1 MPSWKKVLVSG
12 SSIEVNQITASGV
25 PTDNTSVQ
33 NLLAIDSSTGGIL
46 QITQSGV
53 GADTFKATG
62 IRTGDGFISGKLGV
76 GTDVIDSDALLHV
89 SGGHLKVQNAGNT
102 NIYIDAKTD
111 HTGSLQFQEDGAL
124 KARIISNPTNDS
136 LQLIPNSGQKVV
148 TVVGKLVGIMDTAP
162 TEVLSVD
169 GNISASGN
177 LFINRGIHF
186 GNSQDN
192 STGGATNQ
200 GDYFDSVITA
210 SADTLTIEDKSSVV
224 IKINKD
230 GSGSPGGG
238 VSGNSQTFQ
247 VQSNNTNNVRFVVS
261 SSGKV
266 GIGTTSLD
274 AGNTIL
280 TVNGGANFGGGVTS
294 SNLPTNTSST
304 SVIVDGGSGQLE
316 SRDINVLLD
325 SASGNLSSSIT
336 GTTNEVEVTY
346 PAGGVQ
352 VGLPDD
358 VTITGDLI
366 VGDFLYVSGA
376 ITASSVISA
385 SAGITASSIQV
396 VNDIALG
403 GNIFSFNGFSF
414 IEGVSAVF
422 TGSNVFGS
430 GSLPSENDDAG
441 GGVAHQFTGSVGIT
455 GSALTIADGNLSL
468 DNGDITVDNGAI
480 TADNGTGSFGYLTA
494 NEISSSGALFA
505 DLATDS
511 TDTFNTVVYDSTT
524 GQFFHTGS
532 YGGGGVNIY
541 SDLDGI
547 PVDIVSASSFSS
559 PSQGTLSASING
571 QTTVVDLGLQFDD
584 DVTFLDVSAT
594 TISASS
600 HINGGGNLT
609 VAGNISG
616 SGNLF
621 AALTADDDTDYKT
634 VVYDEATGQFHTT
647 GSYGGG
653 GGGVYNE
660 LSGIPTDIVSESL
673 FSSDN
678 QGSITA
684 SINGVSQSF
693 DVGLT
698 PADSPTFND
707 ITASGNVSVAG
718 NTIITG
724 DLTVNGSTTTI
735 ATTNMVVEDTFIL
748 LASGSAGDALNDGG
762 IIVEQTAAGLGV
774 ALYWD
779 TSEQNWSICT
789 GSADHTQANGS
800 VTADVNVLTVQLVDN
815 SGNTPTSTPVMGV
828 AASSELSRKGH
839 FYVDTSDAFGLYVYT

>member
-25 PTDNTSVQ
+25 PTDNASVQ

-46 QITQSGV
+46 QISQSGV

-102 NIYIDAKTD
+102 NIYIDAQTD
-111 HTGSLQFQEDGAL
+111 HTGSIQFQEGGAL
-124 KARIISNPTNDS
+124 TARIISNPTNNS
-136 LQLIPNSGQKVV
+136 LQLIPNSANTVV
-148 TVVGKLVGIMDTAP
+148 TVVGKAVGIMDTAP
-162 TEVLSVD
+162 TEVLSVN
-169 GNISASGN
+169 GNISASGD
-177 LFINRGIHF
+177 LFINRGVHF

-192 STGGATNQ
+192 ASGGATNQ
-200 GDYFDSVITA
+200 GDYFDAVITA
-210 SADTLTIEDKSSVV
+210 SADALTIEDNSSVH
-224 IKINKD
+224 IKIDKN
-230 GSGSPGGG
+230 GANSPG
-238 VSGNSQTFQ
+238 TFQ
-247 VQSNNTNNVRFVVS
+247 VQAHTTDDVRFVVS

-274 AGNTIL
+274 VGDTIL
-280 TVNGGANFGGGVTS
+280 TVNGGAKFGGGVTS

-304 SVIVDGGSGQLE
+304 NVIVDGGSGKLE

-325 SASGNLSSSIT
+325 SASGNLSSSIV

-396 VNDIALG
+396 LNDIALG

-455 GSALTIADGNLSL
+455 GSAVVINEGKFTVNGGDIVVTGATPGTGDGN
-468 DNGDITVDNGAI
+468 I
-480 TADNGTGSFGYLTA
+480 TANNGTGSFGYLTA

-505 DLATDS
+505 DLANDS
-511 TDTFNTVVYDSTT
+511 TTTFNTVVYDSTT

-547 PVDIVSASSFSS
+547 PGGIVSASSFSS

-571 QTTVVDLGLQFDD
+571 QTTVVDLGLQIDD
-584 DVTFLDVSAT
+584 NVTFVDVSAT

-616 SGNLF
+616 SGDLF
-621 AALTADDDTDYKT
+621 AALTADATTGYKT
-634 VVYDEATGQFHTT
+634 VVYDEATGKFHTT

-698 PADSPTFND
+698 PTDSPTFND

-718 NTIITG
+718 NTTITG

-735 ATTNMVVEDTFIL
+735 STANMVVEDTFIL

-789 GSADHTQANGS
+789 GSADHTQANGG
-800 VTADVNVLTVQLVDN
+800 VTADVNVLTVQLADN
-815 SGNTPTSTPVMGV
+815 SGNAPTSTPVMGV
-828 AASSELSRKGH
+828 AASSEISRKGH